1 MAIKNILVH
10 VDHGKAMPARVAYAL
25 GLARQCDAHLTGL
38 HCVTPIYLPGYVR
51 AEIPES
57 VLQAQTER
65 AAKEAV
71 ADKAAFDRAVAA
83 AGYAAKAEWRTAQG
97 DALDALTLHGRYADL
112 VVVGQTDPDSAR
124 DDLVDLSG
132 SLALELGR
140 PVLAVPYAGRFERFA
155 DHVLVAWNA
164 SREATRATNDALPLL
179 KVAKKVTVLAV
190 NPRGGAH
197 GHGAQPGADIALHL
211 ARHGVK
217 AEAAQLASDEIDPG
231 DVLLSR
237 AADLGADLIVMG
249 AYGRSRLR
257 EMVLGGVTRHMMQH
271 MTVPVLLSH

>member
-1 MAIKNILVH
+1 MTIKNILVH
-10 VDHGKAMPARVAYAL
+10 IDHAKAMPARVDYAL
-25 GLARQCDAHLTGL
+25 RLAQSCDAHLTGL

-51 AEIPES
+51 AEMPEA
-57 VLQAQTER
+57 VRRAQTDREAAER
-65 AAKEAV
+65 T
-71 ADKAAFDRAVAA
+71 ADKAAFDRAVQA
-83 AGYAAKAEWRTAQG
+83 AGQGARAEWRAAEG
-97 DALDALTLHGRYADL
+97 DPLDALTLHGRYADL
-112 VVVGQTDPDSAR
+112 VVVGQTDPDAKR
-124 DDLVDLSG
+124 DELGDLPG

-140 PVLAVPYAGRFERFA
+140 PVLAVPHSGRFDRIG

-164 SREATRATNDALPLL
+164 SREATRAVNDALPLL
-179 KVAKKVTVLAV
+179 AKAKKVTVLAI
-190 NPRGGAH
+190 NPRGGVF

-217 AEAAQLASDEIDPG
+217 AEAAQLTSDDLDPG
-231 DVLLSR
+231 DVILSR

-257 EMVLGGVTRHMMQH
+257 EMVLGGVTRHMMRH

>member
-10 VDHGKAMPARVAYAL
+10 VDHGKAMQARVGYAL
-25 GLARQCDAHLTGL
+25 RLAQACDAHLTGL
-38 HCVTPIYLPGYVR
+38 HCVAPIYLPGYVR
-51 AEIPES
+51 AELPEP
-57 VLQAQTER
+57 VRRAQTER
-65 AAKEAV
+65 AAKEQAD
-71 ADKAAFDRAVAA
+71 DKAAFDRAVAA
-83 AGYAAKAEWRTAQG
+83 AGYGAKSEWRAAG
-97 DALDALTLHGRYADL
+97 GDPIDALVLHGRYADL
-112 VVVGQTDPDSAR
+112 VVVGQSEAEDSR
-124 DDLVDLSG
+124 DDIVDLPG
-132 SLALELGR
+132 AVALELGR
-140 PVLAVPYAGRFERFA
+140 PVLAVPHSGRFDRIGE
-155 DHVLVAWNA
+155 HVLVAWNA
-164 SREATRATNDALPLL
+164 SREATRAVNDAMPLL
-179 KVAKKVTVLAV
+179 AKAKKVTVLAV
-190 NPRGGAH
+190 NPRGGAL

-217 AEAAQLASDEIDPG
+217 AEAAQLTSDDLDPG

>member
-1 MAIKNILVH
+1 MTIKNILVH
-10 VDHGKAMPARVAYAL
+10 VDHGKAMPARLAYAL
-25 GLARQCDAHLTGL
+25 GLAGQCDAHLTGL

-51 AEIPES
+51 AEMPEP
-57 VLQAQTER
+57 VLRAQSER
-65 AAKEAV
+65 EAV
-71 ADKAAFDRAVAA
+71 EQAADKATFDRAIAA
-83 AGYAAKAEWRTAQG
+83 AGYAAKAEWRAVRG
-97 DALDALTLHGRYADL
+97 DPVDALVLHGRYADL
-112 VVVGQTDPDSAR
+112 VVVGQSDAADSR
-124 DDLVDLSG
+124 DDIADLPG
-132 SLALELGR
+132 AVALELGR
-140 PVLAVPYAGRFERFA
+140 PVLAVPHSGRFERIGE
-155 DHVLVAWNA
+155 HVLVAWNA
-164 SREATRATNDALPLL
+164 SREATRAVNDALPLL
-179 KVAKKVTVLAV
+179 AKAKKVTVLAV
-190 NPRGGAH
+190 NPQGGAH

-217 AEAAQLASDEIDPG
+217 AEAAQLASDDLDPG